1 MFGMHWQ
8 CNWIVAWTSSG
19 LFAHVC
25 GQKADTSSNYCD
37 NIQPHDKRRFIFL
50 VKCDTIF
57 RLFFFGNY
65 HNFILLTS
73 QGCAATYWRYGG
85 KYYMGFAGNLLGF
98 PAMKEFWKSVKNWQS
113 YCHEFGV
120 QFFWATLYMFTKT
133 SHLVFAAR
141 CYASAAYV
149 VVRCLSVRLCIS
161 VSVTFV
167 HSVKIN
173 KRIFNFF
180 KPSGSRATR
189 GFPYRTSWQYI
200 PTGTPVTGASNVGG
214 VCRNRYSE
222 PISGFIACCEP
233 LIPLSMTLS
242 DL

>member
-1 MFGMHWQ
+1 MCAGKRQ
-8 CNWIVAWTSSG
+8 TLRATIV
-19 LFAHVC
+19 
-25 GQKADTSSNYCD
+25 
-37 NIQPHDKRRFIFL
+37 
-50 VKCDTIF
+50 TIF
-57 RLFFFGNY
+57 SHTTRDVSFFWSNVTRFLDCFFGNY

-141 CYASAAYV
+141 SYASAAYV

-200 PTGTPVTGASNVGG
+200 PTGTPITGASNVGG